1 MEQVQPISLADEIP
15 ATTPQT
21 ILSLDGQIGR
31 ARAGWPKW
39 RAERVSALEP
49 YGQFDS

>member
-21 ILSLDGQIGR
+21 LDGQIGR

-39 RAERVSALEP
+39 RAERISALEP